1 VNLVNPLRQT
11 LRDGGV
17 AIGTFLAIPSPELVE
32 ICALAG
38 FDFVL
43 FDAEHGP
50 ISPETCYRM
59 ILAAEARGIPTL
71 ARIGEHDRQV
81 MLKYLDIG
89 IGGVVV
95 PQINDAETARKM
107 VQALRYAPLG
117 VRGVAGGRTY
127 NYGLGEAA
135 VDLIPRL
142 NERVLSSVQF
152 EHIDALKNID
162 EILATPDLDVLFVG
176 PNDLAQSMGFPGQ
189 PMHPEVQAIID
200 QVVTAAK
207 GGPVALGTVAF
218 DPESTK
224 RQVERG
230 FRLVAGNLPT
240 LIAGAAKNYLAAAR
254 G

>member
-1 VNLVNPLRQT
+1 MDLVNPVRQT
-11 LRDGGV
+11 LRDGGI

-38 FDFVL
+38 FDFIL

-50 ISPETCYRM
+50 ISPESCYRM

-95 PQINDAETARKM
+95 PQVNDAETAREM

-127 NYGLGEAA
+127 NYGLGAAA
-135 VDLIPRL
+135 VDLIPQL

-162 EILATPDLDVLFVG
+162 AILSTPDLDVLFVG

-189 PMHPEVQAIID
+189 PLHLDVQAVID
-200 QVVTAAK
+200 RVVAAAK

-230 FRLVAGNLPT
+230 FRMVAGNLPT
-240 LIAGAAKNYLAAAR
+240 LIAGAAQKYLAAAR
-254 G
+254 A

>member
-1 VNLVNPLRQT
+1 MNLVNPLRQT

-95 PQINDAETARKM
+95 PQINDAETAREM

>member
-1 VNLVNPLRQT
+1 MDLVNPLRQT
-11 LRDGGV
+11 LGDGGV
-17 AIGTFLAIPSPELVE
+17 AIGTFIAIPSPELVE

-95 PQINDAETARKM
+95 PQVNDAETAREM

-127 NYGLGEAA
+127 NYGLGDAA

-152 EHIDALKNID
+152 EHIDALQNID
-162 EILATPDLDVLFVG
+162 AILATPDLDVLFVG

-189 PMHPEVQAIID
+189 PLHPEVQAVVD
-200 QVVTAAK
+200 QVVAAAK

-240 LIAGAAKNYLAAAR
+240 LIAGAARAYLQAAR

>member
-1 VNLVNPLRQT
+1 VDLVNPVRQT

-17 AIGTFLAIPSPELVE
+17 SIGTFLAIPSPELVE

-50 ISPETCYRM
+50 ITPESCYTM

-71 ARIGEHDRQV
+71 ARVGEHDRQV
-81 MLKYLDIG
+81 ILKYLDIG

-95 PQINDAETARKM
+95 PQVNDAATAREM

-117 VRGVAGGRTY
+117 IRGVAGGRTFD
-127 NYGLGEAA
+127 YGQGLTA
-135 VDLIPRL
+135 VDLIPHL

-152 EHIDALKNID
+152 EHIDALDNID
-162 EILATPDLDVLFVG
+162 EILSTPDLDVLFVG
-176 PNDLAQSMGFPGQ
+176 PNDLAQSMGYPGQ
-189 PMHPEVQAIID
+189 PLHPEVQAIID
-200 QVVTAAK
+200 RVVAAAK

-224 RQVERG
+224 RQIERG
-230 FRLVAGNLPT
+230 FRVIAGNLPT
-240 LIAGAAKNYLAAAR
+240 LIAGAARKYLEAAR
-254 G
+254 A

>member
-1 VNLVNPLRQT
+1 MKLVNPVRET

-17 AIGTFLAIPSPELVE
+17 CIGTFLNFPSPELVE

-43 FDAEHGP
+43 IDAEHGP
-50 ISPETCYRM
+50 ITPESCYTM

-81 MLKYLDIG
+81 ILKYLDIG

-95 PQINDAETARKM
+95 PQVNDAATARQM

-117 VRGVAGGRTY
+117 FRGVAGGRTY
-127 NYGLGEAA
+127 DYGQGAPA
-135 VDLIPRL
+135 VTLIPKL
-142 NERVLSSVQF
+142 NERILSSVQF
-152 EHIDALKNID
+152 EHIDALDNID

-176 PNDLAQSMGFPGQ
+176 PNDLAQSMGYPGQ
-189 PMHPEVQAIID
+189 PLHPEVQAIID
-200 QVVTAAK
+200 RVVAAAR

-224 RQVERG
+224 RQIERG
-230 FRLVAGNLPT
+230 FRLIAGNLPS
-240 LIAGAAKNYLAAAR
+240 LIAGAARKYLDAAR
-254 G
+254 A